1 LPIVY
6 NPVLGIPYVL
16 APLALVCTTYA
27 ALALHLVRAPVYY
40 VPSTLPLF
48 VNVMLATF
56 DWRSCVLI
64 AVNVIVA
71 GAIYLPFVRMYERI
85 EARRAPEAE

>member
-1 LPIVY
+1 
-6 NPVLGIPYVL
+6 VL

-27 ALALHLVRAPVYY
+27 AMALQLVRAPIYY

-48 VNVMLATF
+48 VNVVLATF

-64 AVNVIVA
+64 AVNVVLA

-85 EARRAPEAE
+85 ELRKAAAEA